1 MLIEKVLNNNVVVTR
16 DDQNREVVVMGR
28 GLAFKKRAGDPIEP
42 TAIDKVFQLANGG
55 FSRQFQE
62 LIKDVPLEYFETAAE
77 IIAYTKQQLRV
88 SLNESIYIS
97 LTDHL
102 HTAIERQK
110 NGITIPNVLL
120 WDIKQLFPDEFAIG
134 KKTVEKVSKR
144 YNIQLSEN
152 EAGFIALHLVNA
164 QSEQEKMTDMYTFT
178 KTMQD
183 ILNIVR
189 YHFGLSFDE
198 ESVYFYR
205 FTTHLRFF
213 LTRVLNHEEVQK
225 SEVEEEL
232 LAIVQKKYPN
242 ARNCAGKIAQF
253 LKERFDYAIS
263 QDEIMYLT
271 IHIARLVQRV

>member
-16 DDQNREVVVMGR
+16 DDQNREIVVMGR
-28 GLAFKKRAGDPIEP
+28 GLAFKKIVGDPVEP

-77 IIAYTKQQLRV
+77 IIAYTKQQLHV

-110 NGITIPNVLL
+110 NGITVPNVLL
-120 WDIKQLFPDEFAIG
+120 WDIKQLFPDEFAIV
-134 KKTVEKVSKR
+134 KKTVEQVSKR

-164 QSEQEKMTDMYTFT
+164 QSEQEEMTDMYTFT

-189 YHFGLSFDE
+189 YHFGLSFEE

-232 LAIVQKKYPN
+232 LEIVQKKYPN
-242 ARNCAGKIAQF
+242 AKNCVGKIAQF
-253 LKERFDYAIS
+253 LQERFDYTIS
-263 QDEIMYLT
+263 QDELMYLT